1 MTVRYQVLTTLPPGT
16 GGRTRLAFQLG
27 VMGFQRAVV
36 MRAIAEGVVPQAT
49 PSRVAGVLPLLD
61 AVELDGSDWAV
72 YEFFPGATLREVIE
86 VHQSVG
92 RLPSLGLVVRV
103 IVDAA
108 RAMHELH
115 GFKDPLERLAPI
127 KHGGLSDST
136 LLLGF
141 DGQTRV
147 LDLGARRL
155 SRFIAPEVT
164 RGDRF
169 DVRADVFSL
178 GAVLHAATTGFT
190 KGYAG
195 IVVHAPGPDELPPPS
210 SVHPEATPELDLTV
224 MKALMPDPAS
234 RPASLLELAE
244 RLELALGPELLTHEN
259 VRTALQPLF
268 QARIDAL
275 RGIFAA
281 PPSTDLAPVR
291 DRITTVATTVPAT
304 VSPAKKP
311 LLPWTMSGEE
321 GAAGNPLLGADP
333 GDLPTSAG
341 IQATNPRHGPIP
353 PAARKPTAPE
363 PMSVGEIEELPTDI
377 RPSNPKL
384 AAYEA
389 APVSLNTGDL
399 IDDVDIGGSTE
410 AEKRA
415 AKGQE
420 RISTADLDAAEAD
433 SVRAKLAEVDT
444 QVKRASGRHRAT
456 GDSSLGLADLPTGQ
470 TRSPQ
475 EAIPTLDEP
484 THRKPKKAGGHFAR
498 RTVLALL
505 VFLVGSGVAVVK
517 LRPDLVDKVR
527 ARLDG
532 MAPRTVEPPVE
543 LADAGVDEGE
553 GDAGEEA
560 TDAGEEAPDAGQ
572 VTDAGFPGDAGA
584 TVADAGAP
592 KKPGKPPKKTKK
604 KR

>member
-1 MTVRYQVLTTLPPGT
+1 MRYQVLTTLPPGT
-16 GGRTRLAFQLG
+16 GARTRLAFQLG

-115 GFKDPLERLAPI
+115 AFKDPLDRLAPI

-281 PPSTDLAPVR
+281 PPSSDLAPVR
-291 DRITTVATTVPAT
+291 DRITTVATTVPAS
-304 VSPAKKP
+304 VAPAKKP

-321 GAAGNPLLGADP
+321 GAAGNPVLGADLR
-333 GDLPTSAG
+333 DLPTNAS

-353 PAARKPTAPE
+353 PAARKPAAPE
-363 PMSVGEIEELPTDI
+363 PMSVAEIEELPTDI

-384 AAYEA
+384 SAFDA

-399 IDDVDIGGSTE
+399 LDDADIGGSTE

-420 RISTADLDAAEAD
+420 RISTADLDAPEAD
-433 SVRAKLAEVDT
+433 AVRAKLAEVDT
-444 QVKRASGRHRAT
+444 QVKRGSGRHRAPVPEP
-456 GDSSLGLADLPTGQ
+456 DLGVAELPTGQ
-470 TRSPQ
+470 TRAPQ

-484 THRKPKKAGGHFAR
+484 THRKAKKTGGHVAR
-498 RTVLALL
+498 RAVLAIL

-532 MAPRTVEPPVE
+532 MAPKAPQPVE
-543 LADAGVDEGE
+543 VADAGVEE
-553 GDAGEEA
+553 AVDAGQ
-560 TDAGEEAPDAGQ
+560 TPDAGDEVADAGQ
-572 VTDAGFPGDAGA
+572 VSDAGEAGDAGA
-584 TVADAGAP
+584 PASDAGSP
-592 KKPGKPPKKTKK
+592 KKPGKPAKKPKK